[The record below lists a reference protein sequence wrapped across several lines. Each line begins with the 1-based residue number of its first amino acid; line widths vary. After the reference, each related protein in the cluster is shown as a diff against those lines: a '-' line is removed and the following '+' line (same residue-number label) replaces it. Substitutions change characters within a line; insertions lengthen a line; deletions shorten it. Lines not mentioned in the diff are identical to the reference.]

1 MWKQQQGRLRNKEDT
16 YLFPFQ
22 TLLTFITI
30 VNANITSK
38 NKKVKLRENLGE
50 KQLSGYLN

>member
-30 VNANITSK
+30 TNANITSK
-38 NKKVKLRENLGE
+38 NKKVKLRENLEE
-50 KQLSGYLN
+50 K